1 MYLDDDDGE
10 TILVGSSLELEQR
23 LDEPIPSHPARIAS
37 ASSPVE
43 DTNSPMHTFDIKK
56 TPASLATWREHE
68 ADTNRALRKASLK
81 SPSPSNPPAILT
93 SRGRACQLSDTL
105 FVANLSFDTR
115 EDTVSKAFSEYGTVL
130 EVRLPTDR
138 DTGNYKGFGRVTFSS
153 VNEAKAALENMQ
165 GTKINGRAC
174 RLDFSPPSSSHAPT
188 TRPPFVPAAQ
198 GQPDLPV
205 SLEDAIK
212 GALQG
217 LETQVG
223 AFAGFLQDASN
234 TLRTVAETTREADAS
249 AIGGILDGFKG
260 IFSEVA
266 KVGKAMVEAFDAE
279 AFARSPSLSPA
290 VAKDSITKKLAVEER
305 GVKSPSDSNAMPAT
319 GQRENTLASPPS
331 LAKASEP
338 SPSPAKPPMLS
349 RVPIAD
355 RGTPK
360 KPATF
365 VDKLEE
371 ARGGLPVHARASEA
385 ASYADELSEKEPTAP
400 FAAYASL
407 KDPWNISPPKRLDQD
422 VGCNYCQIRKVV
434 TLVLAVSN
442 SSNFCVD
449 ANMPFTDALPEKLL
463 WWCLPELSR
472 QRATL

>member
-1 MYLDDDDGE
+1 
-10 TILVGSSLELEQR
+10 
-23 LDEPIPSHPARIAS
+23 
-37 ASSPVE
+37 
-43 DTNSPMHTFDIKK
+43 
-56 TPASLATWREHE
+56 
-68 ADTNRALRKASLK
+68 
-81 SPSPSNPPAILT
+81 
-93 SRGRACQLSDTL
+93 
-105 FVANLSFDTR
+105 
-115 EDTVSKAFSEYGTVL
+115 
-130 EVRLPTDR
+130 
-138 DTGNYKGFGRVTFSS
+138 
-153 VNEAKAALENMQ
+153 MQ

-349 RVPIAD
+349 
-355 RGTPK
+355 
-360 KPATF
+360 
-365 VDKLEE
+365 
-371 ARGGLPVHARASEA
+371 